1 MASSEAGLLL
11 LLIDSRILP
20 GVLQTESSD
29 LDLPMNRALPDFA
42 ASIRVPENRNC

>member
-11 LLIDSRILP
+11 LLIDSRILPP

-29 LDLPMNRALPDFA
+29 LDLPMNRALPDLA
-42 ASIRVPENRNC
+42 ASINVPIK